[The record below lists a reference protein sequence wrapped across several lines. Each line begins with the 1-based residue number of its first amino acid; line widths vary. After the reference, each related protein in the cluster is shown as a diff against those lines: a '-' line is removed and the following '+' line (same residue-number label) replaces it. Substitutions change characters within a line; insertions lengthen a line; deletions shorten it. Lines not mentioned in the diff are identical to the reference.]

1 MERVWH
7 VTALEN
13 VPELVDA
20 GDVSVVDAEPAAP
33 DDAPT
38 ESQVVRVRPLDT
50 GRYLDSRVED
60 VVPVLLLDSAAPLSV
75 DELARG
81 WCAADEVVDQSVPPE
96 AVREAITE
104 WSRRSGVVLDD
115 GRIGLVSRGSLPTP
129 SPWTDKGMPFAG
141 DTEPLSPGVSRW
153 PGDWGHLIGAV
164 AAAVRPARFR
174 SMHIE
179 ATDRFG
185 GACVIDVAVVDLGQ
199 TYATLTTAQLVCSR
213 RTVASLERGQWWFW
227 DAASTPLL
235 DPETRLY
242 GAEIVEGRVTRCVN
256 AATTARGTG
265 EAVALLL
272 LAANLDK
279 DLTLT
284 VRFEEGPETLAA
296 RTAEEWAR
304 TPPDAGTMRCVEC
317 GRLLTEVESA
327 SRGFGPGCWER
338 LGPEDQA
345 DLERLVL
352 PLRWRGGALWAY
364 PLSVGEWGDVVT
376 RAAGV
381 PAPSASGARGW

>member
-1 MERVWH
+1 M
-7 VTALEN
+7 TALEN

-20 GDVSVVDAEPAAP
+20 GGVSDVDAEPAAP
-33 DDAPT
+33 DSAPI
-38 ESQVVRVRPLDT
+38 ESAAVCVRPLDP
-50 GRYLDSRVED
+50 GRYLDGRVEE
-60 VVPVLLLDSAAPLSV
+60 VLPALLLDSAAPLSV

-81 WCAADEVVDQSVPPE
+81 WCAADEVVDQSVPLE
-96 AVREAITE
+96 AVREVIKA
-104 WSRRSGVVLDD
+104 WSRRFAVVLDD
-115 GRIGLVSRGSLPTP
+115 GRIGLVARGTLPP
-129 SPWTDKGMPFAG
+129 PNPWTDKGMPFAV

-185 GACVIDVAVVDLGQ
+185 GACEIDVAVVDLGQ
-199 TYATLTTAQLVCSR
+199 AIATLTTSRLVCSR

-227 DAASTPLL
+227 DATTTPLL
-235 DPETRLY
+235 DAETRLY

-256 AATTARGTG
+256 AATTTRGTG

-284 VRFEEGPETLAA
+284 VSIEQGPETLGA
-296 RTAEEWAR
+296 RSAEEWAR
-304 TPPDAGTMRCVEC
+304 TAPDAGTVRCVEC
-317 GRLLTEVESA
+317 GRPLTDAESA

-345 DLERLVL
+345 ELERLVL
-352 PLRWRGGALWAY
+352 PLRWRGGAIWAY
-364 PLSVGEWGDVVT
+364 PLSVAAWGDVVS
-376 RAAGV
+376 RAPDLAA
-381 PAPSASGARGW
+381 PASSVERRW